1 MAPAPRPPRR
11 EGRGR
16 GEEAAERKRS
26 KGREKTPVGEF
37 LDFPFRTRDSLHFL
51 RSLEPQAVERILKD
65 NPGGGDEL
73 DPGIPK
79 ALRFRREHG
88 TVAVELVELSG
99 ELDRKSTRLNSSH
112 QIISYAVFCLK

>member
-73 DPGIPK
+73 DSGIPK
-79 ALRFRREHG
+79 ALRFRSEHG
-88 TVAVELVELSG
+88 TVTIELIELSR
-99 ELDRKSTRLNSSH
+99 ELGRLPGHRMDPPSKGR
-112 QIISYAVFCLK
+112 IPEAR